1 MIRWRSCANVSLM
14 KAFCLIITTRCLGP
28 NSKPLS
34 VCAVSSNSFLGGK
47 KPYGSAVAIGKAD
60 HAQNISLF
68 SVRFWLARLLA
79 EREAYDS
86 SQVQFEFL
94 QECA

>member
-47 KPYGSAVAIGKAD
+47 KPFGSAVVTGRPD
-60 HAQNISLF
+60 HARNIALF
-68 SVRFWLARLLA
+68 SIRFRLARLLA

-86 SQVQFEFL
+86 SQGQFEFP